1 MEARGI
7 TIVSTKTQRKSV
19 ITSSAETLSEL
30 KSDLRTAGIDYTNMT
45 FYEGLTKTEIVADD
59 SLLPKDVNYKGT
71 VTNNLVFMLTNPNKK
86 ITSGADRKAVYAKIK
101 ELHLEDV
108 CKSEYGKNY
117 TQCST
122 ECLEKLINNA
132 EVLEKSI
139 NEEVKEEKIE
149 SVASEERIL
158 VSKDGLK
165 EAFAKLYEILFNEPL
180 FENDVTNPEVR
191 INAHT
196 EDKQSTY
203 SSEDID
209 DMFNFLQ

>member
-1 MEARGI
+1 MEAREI

-19 ITSSAETLSEL
+19 IMSSAETLSEL
-30 KSDLRTAGIDYTNMT
+30 KSDMRNAGIDYTNMT
-45 FYEGLTKTEIVADD
+45 FYQGLTKTEIVSDD

-101 ELHLEDV
+101 ELHLEDA
-108 CKSEYGKNY
+108 CKSAYGKNY

-122 ECLEKLINNA
+122 ECLETLIKNKEVKVTETTTTVTKEETSEPECNQRSAFDKLCDLLYKVLTENNIRI
-132 EVLEKSI
+132 VT
-139 NEEVKEEKIE
+139 NEEVDMKEE
-149 SVASEERIL
+149 SV
-158 VSKDGLK
+158 VTKKK
-165 EAFAKLYEILFNEPL
+165 E
-180 FENDVTNPEVR
+180 
-191 INAHT
+191 
-196 EDKQSTY
+196 STY

>member
-1 MEARGI
+1 MEAREI

-19 ITSSAETLSEL
+19 IMSSAETLSEL
-30 KSDLRTAGIDYTNMT
+30 KSDLRAAGIDYTNMT

-59 SLLPKDVNYKGT
+59 SLLPKDVNYKGNI
-71 VTNNLVFMLTNPNKK
+71 TNNLVFMLTNPNKK

-101 ELHLEDV
+101 ELHLEDA

-122 ECLEKLINNA
+122 ECLETLIKDAEA
-132 EVLEKSI
+132 EVAETAPIVEEETSELECNQRSAFDKLCDLLYKVLTENNI
-139 NEEVKEEKIE
+139 RIVTNEEVDMKEEG
-149 SVASEERIL
+149 VAT
-158 VSKDGLK
+158 KKK
-165 EAFAKLYEILFNEPL
+165 E
-180 FENDVTNPEVR
+180 
-191 INAHT
+191 
-196 EDKQSTY
+196 STY